1 MDTIISNNDSNRK
14 SILNF
19 SLVGLFMLISS
30 SLWSQNSN
38 SDFQRIKLFDSETEY
53 SGIAISPDQNTI
65 AISAKKSEPVSL
77 VDWKSKKIIQ
87 EFNSGNWIYGS
98 RISYSERGKYLL
110 LQELNYMDFSQN
122 KDRKI
127 DFEVVDAQTGKSVK
141 QFKKVQDVAISSD
154 EIYAFCLD
162 NDEVSIW
169 ELSSG
174 SKVKSISIPGAANA
188 LAVSADK
195 KILAVAMIINAA
207 DMKARFKKDKKGLK
221 NTVKYKQIV
230 NLYDLESGKKT
241 STIGEFYDLIYK
253 LRFLPDIKILSVFQ
267 TPEISIQ
274 TANNKQSTISLIDA
288 EKREPLRQGFTSMSV
303 AMPEL
308 RFSNDKKLFAINSK
322 GNKFQEIH
330 LYDSETGTLQ
340 KRFELANRLFEKS
353 DGAKL
358 QSDSRPSFA
367 FLPGNQSILIAM
379 GNQLVVW
386 NFEYNE

>member
-1 MDTIISNNDSNRK
+1 MDTIDMKEEKMRK
-14 SILNF
+14 LLLSIL
-19 SLVGLFMLISS
+19 FMIISS
-30 SLWSQNSN
+30 IVWSQTSN
-38 SDFQRIKLFDSETEY
+38 SDFQRIKLFGSEIEY

-65 AISAKKSEPVSL
+65 AISAKKSEPVSI
-77 VDWKSKKIIQ
+77 VDWKSQKVIQ

-98 RISYSERGKYLL
+98 RVNYSESGKYLI

-127 DFEVVDAQTGKSVK
+127 DFEVVDAQTGKSIR
-141 QFKKVQDVAISSD
+141 QFKKVQDLAISSN
-154 EIYAFCLD
+154 EKYAVSLD
-162 NDEVSIW
+162 NDEVTFWNLTEGTKERSIN
-169 ELSSG
+169 
-174 SKVKSISIPGAANA
+174 IPGAANA
-188 LAVSADK
+188 LALSADGK
-195 KILAVAMIINAA
+195 TLAIASMINPENL
-207 DMKARFKKDKKGLK
+207 KASFKKDKKGLK

-230 NLYDLESGKKT
+230 SLYNVESGSKIV
-241 STIGEFYDLIYK
+241 TIGEFYDLIYK
-253 LRFLPDIKILSVFQ
+253 LRFLPDTEILSVFQ

-303 AMPEL
+303 AMPEM

-330 LYDSETGTLQ
+330 LYDTETGTLQ

-358 QSDSRPSFA
+358 QSDSRPSFT
-367 FLPGNQSILIAM
+367 FLAGDQSILIAM

-386 NFEYNE
+386 NFEFNE